1 MKKFRILMGALALA
15 MVAATV
21 IACTKEKETV
31 FRVNDQVEINNPQND
46 AEVKRILNFKKQV
59 ETRKANPGT
68 KSAETVTLDEAMNN
82 IVDLFNVTYT
92 EPMAYYTE
100 SERHYFTVSVALTAD
115 GSVLVGDVVSAYGQ
129 ALAHAREAYH
139 ASTLPDKAYQ
149 RLMVTCTPQRD
160 GTVDLMFDGK
170 YGTKTDQP
178 EPEPPTPNPHHP
190 GPFRQGDDWHF
201 IEGMG
206 RCDGT
211 CLDEGANRVLQ
222 DTLMEEVRALW
233 PIPYDGGRGVFTH
246 LVEIEFAPEP
256 PVTHNVFYRTDI
268 DNTCIELQEMNDLL
282 HHERKLAF
290 EVLPSESD
298 DPVIVLQPTSAY
310 NYRDYVTDITIDGD
324 MNLGLYPYIRH
335 KTTVEYGRYLCIDD
349 VIDFNDL

>member
-1 MKKFRILMGALALA
+1 MIFTICTMAVAL
-15 MVAATV
+15 AATV
-21 IACTKEKETV
+21 AVVSCKKEKEPQV
-31 FRVNDQVEINNPQND
+31 KAEIPQADAQMQAEIDRIVGFMKQVEI
-46 AEVKRILNFKKQV
+46 
-59 ETRKANPGT
+59 RKANPGT

-100 SERHYFTVSVALTAD
+100 SERHEFTLSVALTAD
-115 GSVLVGDVVSAYGQ
+115 GKVLVDNVVAAYEQ
-129 ALAHAREAYH
+129 ALANAREVYH
-139 ASTLPDKAYQ
+139 SSSLPDKAYQ

-178 EPEPPTPNPHHP
+178 EPEPPIPNPHHS
-190 GPFRQGDDWHF
+190 GPFHHGDDWHYLD
-201 IEGMG
+201 GMG
-206 RCDGT
+206 SCDGVHPG
-211 CLDEGANRVLQ
+211 GADKVLE
-222 DTLMEEVRALW
+222 DTLMKEVRALW

-246 LVEIEFAPEP
+246 LVEKYFEP
-256 PVTHNVFYRTDI
+256 NASNTHNVFYRTDI
-268 DNTCIELQEMNDLL
+268 DNTCIEWQEMNDLL
-282 HHERKLAF
+282 HYERKLAF
-290 EVLPSESD
+290 VVLPSESD
-298 DPVIVLQPTSAY
+298 DPVIVLQPTSTY

-324 MNLGLYPYIRH
+324 MSQDVNNPFICH